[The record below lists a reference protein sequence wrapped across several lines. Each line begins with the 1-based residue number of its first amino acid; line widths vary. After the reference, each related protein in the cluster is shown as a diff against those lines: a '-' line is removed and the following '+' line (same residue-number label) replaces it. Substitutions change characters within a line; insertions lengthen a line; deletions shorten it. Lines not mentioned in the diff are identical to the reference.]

1 MLEGLY
7 YTEPQKRTVSELLTR
22 KPSEAFC
29 GLGKPYIKLEFENN
43 DELLEYQR
51 RAAFAIDNENR
62 PELEWDEEKQ
72 IFKTE
77 NLNGLNAPGDTYI
90 ITDTRLRGKKD
101 LSELKTLQKFN
112 IKQFDE
118 TENGN
123 ADSGVILVDIKKIN
137 KDTARFQNRE
147 NAESSESVNRILAAV
162 KNNAFNW
169 AAFDPIVVW
178 RDPSNGKLFVLSG
191 HSRTR
196 AFEILSEQGATVDG
210 KNFAKIPVKFFNG
223 TEQEAIDFALNSN
236 TLSTKETD
244 VERANYYRRLIGT
257 MPEYKL
263 KELAE
268 NNEGKNANRIIA
280 YAHLRPNSYTL
291 DALKRLQN
299 SSTEN
304 AEIVKTVADWI
315 GRLMILYPNLT
326 PEHDKEIFN
335 WLVIEGH
342 YGIGAGKVNNYQKLL
357 DVIRIAIFNL
367 NNDYSKKLNLSN
379 TAGGS
384 DGLKNFNA
392 QLKALQNE
400 LKAAQKELNDKR
412 KIYLNRQK
420 LDPTIT
426 SEQIKNALQKYND
439 NILLLQRQIL
449 DLNSRKNQFTD
460 GDKRQTSL
468 FGIDFTTFLFENSEP
483 FVTKNLNIWNINK
496 EFPDVIKDKNG
507 DFIFVVK
514 TPIKCIYLRDKQFE
528 KLKNKGREQY
538 FGLIK
543 PTLTDPLIILEDNN
557 ADIYVKTFIKPTG
570 EKIIC
575 FCSVC
580 DNTSDFVTSN
590 HEKREKQILNKI
602 KAGAVKYIKNISH
615 VDYGINGTTHAA
627 PLYIVDFP
635 LFDCKNKIKKNNN
648 KKNLGAISASANV
661 WNTTKLNYN
670 GFKPTY
676 EQLNDY
682 SKFFGNAENLD
693 RLSGYGLSDT
703 LAQIC
708 ETVKNNYRDC
718 AFIAAH
724 LKANT
729 AAQSCFNLWHWLHE
743 NVKYNYDEKGKEQ
756 LRTPRRVWH
765 DRHMGVDCDCLSI
778 FAYCTLVCMGYKPQ
792 FEIAKFNGKP
802 QFSHIYV
809 VCNDVVLDRV
819 WPTFNER
826 APFITET
833 KNFSVHINNSNNLAG
848 LF

>member
-210 KNFAKIPVKFFNG
+210 KNFAKIPAKFFNG

-392 QLKALQNE
+392 QLKALQTE

-420 LDPTIT
+420 IDPTIT

-468 FGIDFTTFLFENSEP
+468 F
-483 FVTKNLNIWNINK
+483 
-496 EFPDVIKDKNG
+496 
-507 DFIFVVK
+507 
-514 TPIKCIYLRDKQFE
+514 
-528 KLKNKGREQY
+528 
-538 FGLIK
+538 
-543 PTLTDPLIILEDNN
+543 
-557 ADIYVKTFIKPTG
+557 
-570 EKIIC
+570 
-575 FCSVC
+575 
-580 DNTSDFVTSN
+580 
-590 HEKREKQILNKI
+590 
-602 KAGAVKYIKNISH
+602 
-615 VDYGINGTTHAA
+615 
-627 PLYIVDFP
+627 
-635 LFDCKNKIKKNNN
+635 
-648 KKNLGAISASANV
+648 GAISASANV

-729 AAQSCFNLWHWLHE
+729 IAQSCFNLWHWLHE

-765 DRHMGVDCDCLSI
+765 DRHTGVDCDCLSI